1 MLHVRQEFN
10 PKQQEIRKNGTM
22 KKHLSYLIAVFCF
35 LSMSQAQA
43 DVFPIDASQASKL
56 GGYNPGAYN
65 TTDALNANYQ
75 QIDKSYVQ
83 SLDDVT
89 KDEQIYDATVEEN
102 YAREGSIYNPHFML
116 EKIVFEGNT
125 VKDIKES
132 DLQNLALEVLGEDV
146 YFDELL
152 EVCSKVT
159 NLYRSKGYLTS
170 YATVP
175 PQRIVDGVAT
185 IKIVESKV
193 GDMNIEGEK
202 WTREWYL
209 KHIIMG
215 KAGLRQGDVF
225 NAKNL
230 QRAMKE
236 INREDYVQVQTE
248 IERQKGGDENTA
260 ITLNVRDRFPI
271 NFDVTYDDYGRSYTG
286 AQRVSFLL
294 GMHNLTGLG
303 DKIYG
308 GTILSNGATG
318 WMAGYSLPISSY
330 GTRLSFDFNDSHV
343 RLKGPYRNLGVR
355 GNAQSYF
362 FKLTQPLVQ
371 TAKSDLFFYTG
382 YDLVNANTSWRNN
395 TGNPERL
402 STYNLNVWRSG
413 FYGMTDDN
421 YGRWIGNL
429 GIDFGM
435 GGNGHGATQDT
446 TFFKVSAGATRVQR
460 LTARTAGIVRV
471 NGMYSPNKLF
481 AAEQFQLGGPY
492 TLRGYQPA
500 ELIGDYGVSGTVE
513 YRFPFPFLN
522 HISQKLDERVR
533 LAIFYDFGW
542 IGENGNV
549 YNYPKSF
556 LQSVG
561 FGSYLS
567 FTDWLTA
574 SFGVGF
580 PLGEKKYGEST
591 ARFYFSVNGDL
602 DRLIPL
608 RKPQKL

>member
-1 MLHVRQEFN
+1 
-10 PKQQEIRKNGTM
+10 M